1 MNVGRQPRDS
11 DRAPSAG
18 FTLVELLLALA
29 VASVLILGL
38 VQIVAAA
45 SAAGTLQRNDAQI
58 QEHAR
63 FAVAI
68 LSRAVRQAGYRPEP
82 WNEALTT
89 TALLTESGDGV
100 SASSDRLA
108 VREWSE
114 LNCFDHRNPDVDSA
128 GEPRFYIRESVFDLN
143 GDSSLTRVCRYGP
156 SPAELTTQIRRQGVV
171 TDVESFQALYG
182 EDADLDGNIERW
194 VAAGQ
199 WSDPQRVLGIRMGL
213 LLASENA
220 VADQRTTP
228 PAEPVRVLDAT
239 VMPPADGKLRRVV
252 EFAVA
257 LRGRTR

>member
-1 MNVGRQPRDS
+1 MERQPRDS
-11 DRAPSAG
+11 DRARSAG
-18 FTLVELLLALA
+18 FTLVELLLAVTLA
-29 VASVLILGL
+29 SLLILGL

-45 SAAGTLQRNDAQI
+45 SAAGSLQRNQAQM

-63 FAVAI
+63 FAASI
-68 LSRAVRQAGYRPEP
+68 LSRAIRQAGYRPEP
-82 WNEALTT
+82 WNDAFGAEAL
-89 TALLTESGDGV
+89 LIESGDGV
-100 SASSDRLA
+100 RASSDRMA
-108 VREWSE
+108 VREWSD
-114 LNCFDHRNPDVDSA
+114 LNCFDNRNPDVDSA
-128 GEPRFYIRESVFDLN
+128 GEPHLG
-143 GDSSLTRVCRYGP
+143 GDNSLTRLCRYGP

-171 TDVESFQALYG
+171 MNVESFQALYG

-199 WSDPQRVLGIRMGL
+199 WIDPQRVLGIRIGL

-220 VADQRTTP
+220 VAHPQTTP

-239 VMPPADGKLRRVV
+239 VSPPADGKLRRVV